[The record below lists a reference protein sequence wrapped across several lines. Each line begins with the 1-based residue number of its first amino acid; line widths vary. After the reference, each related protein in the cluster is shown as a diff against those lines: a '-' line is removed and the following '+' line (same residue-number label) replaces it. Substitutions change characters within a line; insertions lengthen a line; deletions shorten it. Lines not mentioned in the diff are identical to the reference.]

1 MDTALVIITLL
12 SVALTCALLVYAARL
27 QREQR
32 ARAEARVAALARA
45 IREEQGAPPLLTAGS
60 PPFDRQPR
68 SADEVLRG
76 AIGADATP
84 VFAEGPLFRTY
95 TDAADEPPIA
105 WASERETPLPIA
117 ATTLFEEHVQSP
129 GRTGTARATLVV
141 AAVVAAGCLLG
152 AAYVWKGAPAAD
164 LAAAA
169 SVAPA
174 SIELVSLEQTRKGTA
189 LVVSG
194 TVKNPDG
201 APVRTGLS
209 AMVFLFDDAGH
220 VVTNAAA
227 PLDIQRLAG
236 GEESPFTVTVPDAGR
251 AARLRVSFRTDAG
264 IAPHVDKRP

>member
-68 SADEVLRG
+68 WADEAPRAG
-76 AIGADATP
+76 TGTDATP
-84 VFAEGPLFRTY
+84 VFAEAPIFRTS
-95 TDAADEPPIA
+95 TDAADETPIA
-105 WASERETPLPIA
+105 WASERDAPVPVA
-117 ATTLFEEHVQSP
+117 ATTLFEEHIQSP
-129 GRTGTARATLVV
+129 GRTRNARAALVV
-141 AAVVAAGCLLG
+141 AAAVAAGCLLG
-152 AAYVWKGAPAAD
+152 AAYFWKGAPAAD

-174 SIELVSLEQTRKGTA
+174 PIELVSLEQTRKGTA

-201 APVRTGLS
+201 APLRTGLS
-209 AMVFLFDDAGH
+209 AMVFLFDAEGH
-220 VVTNAAA
+220 VVTSAAA
-227 PLDIQRLAG
+227 PVDVQRLAG
-236 GEESPFTVTVPDAGR
+236 GEESPFTVTVPDAGH
-251 AARLRVSFRTDAG
+251 AARLRVSFRSAAG
-264 IAPHVDKRP
+264 VAPHVDKRQ